1 MGRDGRDASLMK
13 LKSLLLG
20 ALSTLALLAGCA
32 TDSTPKATPPLL
44 LISLDGF
51 RWDYC
56 ALYPAE
62 TPHLRQLQ
70 VEGCSA
76 RALIPVYPSN
86 TFPNHYSIVTGLYPA
101 HHGIINNEMFDPASQ
116 TFFHYNRPASVHE
129 NRWWGGEPIWVT
141 AIKQGHPSA
150 SSFWVGSE
158 AEIGG
163 VRPTF
168 WKPYD
173 YTIPFEK
180 RLDELAGWLRL
191 PADQRPAVIT
201 FYLEETNSVGHKF
214 GPGSRE
220 LAAAVKLLDGR
231 IGALQARLKS
241 DGQAVNLV
249 IVSDHG
255 MTPISPD
262 RVIVL
267 DDYLDP
273 AFVQVDFF
281 GSAAGLRP
289 RDGNA
294 QSVVR
299 ALSALP
305 HAKAYLAQDLPARFH
320 LSGNARIPPVWIVPD
335 EGWEL
340 EARNHFKA
348 VRARY
353 NHGDHGFDPAL
364 DSMHGILIASGPSF
378 KNGVVID
385 PVENIHIYNLL
396 CAALR
401 LTPAPNDGDDRL
413 VRAFLRE

>member
-1 MGRDGRDASLMK
+1 
-13 LKSLLLG
+13 
-20 ALSTLALLAGCA
+20 
-32 TDSTPKATPPLL
+32 
-44 LISLDGF
+44 
-51 RWDYC
+51 
-56 ALYPAE
+56 
-62 TPHLRQLQ
+62 
-70 VEGCSA
+70 
-76 RALIPVYPSN
+76 
-86 TFPNHYSIVTGLYPA
+86 VTGLYPA

-116 TFFHYNRPASVHE
+116 SYFHYNRPASVHE

-141 AIKQGHPSA
+141 ASKQGHPSA

-191 PADQRPAVIT
+191 PAAQRPAVIT
-201 FYLEETNSVGHKF
+201 FYLEETNSAGHKF
-214 GPGSRE
+214 GPNSPE
-220 LAAAVKLLDGR
+220 IAAAVKLLDGR
-231 IGALQARLKS
+231 IGAIQARLKS
-241 DGQAVNLV
+241 EGQSVNLV

-255 MTPISPD
+255 MTPISRE
-262 RVIVL
+262 RVIML

-273 AFVQVDFF
+273 AFVQVDFI

-305 HAKAYLAQDLPARFH
+305 HAKAYLTPDLPARFH
-320 LSGNARIPPVWIVPD
+320 LAGNPRIPPVWVVPD

-340 EARNHFKA
+340 ESHNHFRA
-348 VRARY
+348 VSARY
-353 NHGDHGFDPAL
+353 SKGDHGFDPAL

-378 KNGVVID
+378 RNGVAID

-401 LTPAPNDGDDRL
+401 LTPASNDGDDRL
-413 VRAFLRE
+413 ARTFLRE

>member
-1 MGRDGRDASLMK
+1 MK
-13 LKSLLLG
+13 
-20 ALSTLALLAGCA
+20 ARFPFPARVVALALIVIGLAGCA
-32 TDSTPKATPPLL
+32 TSPASKPPPPLL
-44 LISLDGF
+44 LISMDGF

-56 ALYPAE
+56 ALHPAE
-62 TPHLRQLQ
+62 TPHLQQLMR
-70 VEGCSA
+70 EGSSA

-101 HHGIINNEMFDPASQ
+101 HHGIVNNEMFDPGSRA
-116 TFFHYNRPASVHE
+116 FFHYNRPASVHE
-129 NRWWGGEPIWVT
+129 NQWWGGEPIWVT
-141 AIKQGHPSA
+141 AIKQGRKGA

-158 AEIGG
+158 AEIAG

-180 RLDELAGWLRL
+180 RLDEVAGWLRL
-191 PADQRPAVIT
+191 PAGQRPAVIT

-214 GPGSRE
+214 GPDSPE

-231 IGALQARLKS
+231 IGAIMERLKS
-241 DGQAVNLV
+241 AHQAVNLV

-255 MTPISPD
+255 MTPISTD

-267 DDYLDP
+267 DDYLYLST
-273 AFVQVDFF
+273 VQVDFF

-289 RDGNA
+289 LDGSA
-294 QSVVR
+294 QSIVR

-305 HAKAYLAQDLPARFH
+305 PHAKAYLSQDLPARFH
-320 LSGNARIPPVWIVPD
+320 LSGNPRIPPVWLVAD
-335 EGWEL
+335 EGWEI
-340 EARNHFKA
+340 EPRKHFEKVQARFNK
-348 VRARY
+348 
-353 NHGDHGFDPAL
+353 GDHGFDPAL

-378 KNGVVID
+378 KGGVVID

-396 CAALR
+396 CAALH
-401 LTPAPNDGDDRL
+401 LAPASNDGDDRL